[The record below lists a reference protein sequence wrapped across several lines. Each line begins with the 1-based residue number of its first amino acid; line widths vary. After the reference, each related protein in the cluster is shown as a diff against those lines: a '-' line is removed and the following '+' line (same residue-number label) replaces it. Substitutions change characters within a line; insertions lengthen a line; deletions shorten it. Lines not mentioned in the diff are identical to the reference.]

1 MQQVV
6 IDAFIV
12 PEASKAAF
20 LDTSR
25 AVQNLLKTLPG
36 FVEGYVYEQTA
47 GDGPYNIMTTAVWRD
62 EAALENAKNV
72 APAQLRTLGINPAEK
87 MKALNVQIERG
98 VYERTAY

>member
-20 LDTSR
+20 LEMSR
-25 AVQNLLKTLPG
+25 AVHSLLKTLPG
-36 FVEGYVYEQTA
+36 FVEGYVYEKTA
-47 GDGPYNIMTTAVWRD
+47 GDRPHNIMTTAVWRD

-72 APAQLRTLGINPAEK
+72 VPAQLRTLAINPAEK